1 VFGSVLPSQDD
12 IHPELP
18 INAVIRFFMASID
31 CSSIIADDRNTTML
45 FYAHHIGATPGPGIA
60 VNQPTLTSCISTD

>member
-18 INAVIRFFMASID
+18 INAVIRFFMAGIY
-31 CSSIIADDRNTTML
+31 CSSIIADDRNTTMFL
-45 FYAHHIGATPGPGIA
+45 YAHHIGAMPLISQRSPVVSVLIE
-60 VNQPTLTSCISTD
+60 LT